1 MIGERL
7 NFEKKVNIIN
17 IDEVK
22 KILDER
28 VEVETIPNFLYT
40 ISQISL
46 SFKEAIESEDRNR
59 ITELYEKIRM
69 HNNYIGEK
77 YRSTPEERKYME
89 AVEQAMEALKSKIK
103 TLKKAD

>member
-28 VEVETIPNFLYT
+28 VEVETITNFLYT

-59 ITELYEKIRM
+59 ITELYEKIIID
-69 HNNYIGEK
+69 YSGSLYVVEA
-77 YRSTPEERKYME
+77 RKRFRKLRGD
-89 AVEQAMEALKSKIK
+89 VIN
-103 TLKKAD
+103 